1 MASRKPSYRRHRDYI
16 KSFKWT
22 YDLEK
27 DLYECYTKFK
37 LDPRIGYMNRI
48 KQFWDGKHPE
58 LNLLTSKNLRG
69 HVSSII
75 KRKVFTETDF
85 DLQNQNIEQTTS
97 DNSDTAINDNTFVND
112 IIGSDN
118 LSIIFEQI
126 TPEVPNIKESI
137 REQFKINFETTLLAN
152 LKDQQIKTK
161 LNENLNKNNIIWVI
175 RNRAPTHSHSLP
187 STPTHPHP
195 LPPTPIHSHPLP
207 TILDYAQ
214 YYYPYNCVLYCA
226 L

>member
-75 KRKVFTETDF
+75 KRKVFTETD
-85 DLQNQNIEQTTS
+85 LICKIKTLNKLILI
-97 DNSDTAINDNTFVND
+97 TATQQ
-112 IIGSDN
+112 
-118 LSIIFEQI
+118 LTI
-126 TPEVPNIKESI
+126 TPLLM
-137 REQFKINFETTLLAN
+137 TL
-152 LKDQQIKTK
+152 
-161 LNENLNKNNIIWVI
+161 
-175 RNRAPTHSHSLP
+175 
-187 STPTHPHP
+187 
-195 LPPTPIHSHPLP
+195 
-207 TILDYAQ
+207 
-214 YYYPYNCVLYCA
+214 
-226 L
+226 